1 MRALF
6 GVLLSLPLSMMLMGL
21 VAAWVPVPWNSW
33 LVLQL
38 IIGMLLWMSL
48 SLLVALPEKAWPP
61 LVGLLV
67 ANGIV
72 WATLQTTGIYG
83 GAA

>member
-21 VAAWVPVPWNSW
+21 AAAWVPVPWNSW
-33 LVLQL
+33 LV
-38 IIGMLLWMSL
+38 LLWMSL